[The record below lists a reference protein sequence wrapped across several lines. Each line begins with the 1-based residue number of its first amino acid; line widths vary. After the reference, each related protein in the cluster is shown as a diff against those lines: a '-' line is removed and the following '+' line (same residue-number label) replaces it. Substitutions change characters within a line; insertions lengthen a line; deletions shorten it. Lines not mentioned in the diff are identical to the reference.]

1 MQIDA
6 KTVADAQTA
15 YRAMEIFLEAFWKR
29 GGKPAA
35 LTDLISW
42 LPLAGDGQSVDPAQW
57 FDWLDALEKAIRERA
72 PRR

>member
-6 KTVADAQTA
+6 RTVVDAQTA
-15 YRAMEIFLEAFWKR
+15 YRAMEIFLEAFWNR
-29 GGKPAA
+29 GGQPEA

-42 LPLAGDGQSVDPAQW
+42 LPLAGEGQSADPAQW

-72 PRR
+72 LRP